1 MRAGLPRAGEQLFVC
16 DGMSPGLARAEQQP
30 ILDVDRF
37 AMAAD
42 GAEEDGGGVELQAN
56 AGMVVGRGVV
66 AGGVAVAGGVVVTG
80 VGAAVRNGAAAGE
93 DSVCDAGN
101 DGDVAAGG
109 SVAAS
114 IADVVGLA
122 GTCSESEGD
131 AGAGNASGA
140 DNGNGSREED
150 VGDDDA
156 AGRDTTAARGI
167 RRLLPS
173 SSCTYASDL
182 VRPRHLWIHLIHITK
197 PEVATVSPNK
207 MLTVSTVS

>member
-1 MRAGLPRAGEQLFVC
+1 VRAGLPRAEEQLFVC

-30 ILDVDRF
+30 IFDVARF

-42 GAEEDGGGVELQAN
+42 GGGLELQAN
-56 AGMVVGRGVV
+56 NGMVAGGGAV
-66 AGGVAVAGGVVVTG
+66 AGGVAVAG
-80 VGAAVRNGAAAGE
+80 VGATASNGAAAGGD

-114 IADVVGLA
+114 SADVVGLA
-122 GTCSESEGD
+122 CTCSESEGD

-140 DNGNGSREED
+140 DSGHGSREED
-150 VGDDDA
+150 SGNGGA
-156 AGRDTTAARGI
+156 AGRDTTAASGI

-182 VRPRHLWIHLIHITK
+182 VRPRRLWIHLIHITK

-207 MLTVSTVS
+207 MVAVSTLS